1 MKEIKLKISEYLQN
15 HRKMTLATVNTPG
28 CKPVAHTVEYVPDG
42 AIVYFATKKDTRK
55 AQNIKQNGNVAYAVD
70 EDYEDWMKI
79 QGIQMEGTASVVT
92 GDDEVNRVFG
102 MYIERFPFVADFPPN
117 PDLIFIRIEPQVA
130 YFLDY
135 EKGFTH
141 RDRVTYSV

>member
-1 MKEIKLKISEYLQN
+1 MKEIKLKISNYLQN
-15 HRKMTLATVNTPG
+15 HQKMTLATVNPQG
-28 CKPVAHTVEYVPDG
+28 NPVAHTVEYVPDG
-42 AIVYFATKKDTRK
+42 AAVYFATKKDTRK
-55 AQNIKQNGNVAYAVD
+55 AQNTIQNGNVAYTVD

-79 QGIQMEGTASVVT
+79 QGIQMEGTACVVT
-92 GDDEVNRVFG
+92 GEDEVNRVFAL
-102 MYIERFPFVADFPPN
+102 YLERFPFVADFPPN
-117 PDLIFIRIEPQVA
+117 PDLIFIKVEPCVA